1 MIILQIITYT
11 ELIVGIYVLLILLFL
26 TIIYTLLTSIIE
38 YKIITKKNKWNAIID
53 QEIYET
59 ILDDQS
65 NSNTVFTDYLKSS
78 SFKHYFIKKLLKA
91 EQNFSGNSKENIRN
105 LFDHYQLKKI
115 SLQKLNS
122 QKDYEIAEAIQE
134 VTAMNHVE
142 TLPKIKS
149 MLQHKNDLVRS
160 EAQYGLVKFSGFE
173 GLFFLDNLQEQLTD
187 WQQLKLLD
195 AITILPNNNEVE
207 TIISNWLKSSN
218 QSVKILTMKLIR
230 KFQLLQ
236 MHDLV
241 ADNLHD
247 SDEKVVEETI
257 KTLVRIED
265 DSTSKLLI
273 EQYETCNEK
282 FQIQILK
289 ALEKISNPENNTF
302 LETQAKENPSFSVK
316 KASVKALNNCCSKT
330 NLQKLA
336 HQSNSP
342 ELKQIINQ
350 IIQEN

>member
-1 MIILQIITYT
+1 
-11 ELIVGIYVLLILLFL
+11 
-26 TIIYTLLTSIIE
+26 
-38 YKIITKKNKWNAIID
+38 
-53 QEIYET
+53 
-59 ILDDQS
+59 
-65 NSNTVFTDYLKSS
+65 
-78 SFKHYFIKKLLKA
+78 
-91 EQNFSGNSKENIRN
+91 
-105 LFDHYQLKKI
+105 
-115 SLQKLNS
+115 
-122 QKDYEIAEAIQE
+122 
-134 VTAMNHVE
+134 
-142 TLPKIKS
+142 

-160 EAQYGLVKFSGFE
+160 EAQYGLTKFAGFE
-173 GLFFLDNLQEQLTD
+173 GLYFLDNLQEQLTD

-195 AITILPNNNEVE
+195 AITILPNIDEVDK
-207 TIISNWLKSSN
+207 IISNWLKSPN

-316 KASVKALNNCCSKT
+316 KASVRALNNCCSKT

>member
-1 MIILQIITYT
+1 MIILQIITYS
-11 ELIVGIYVLLILLFL
+11 ELVVGIYILLILLFL
-26 TIIYTLLTSIIE
+26 IIIYTLLKSIIE

-59 ILDDQS
+59 ILDDEP
-65 NSNTVFTDYLKSS
+65 NSNNDFKDYLKSS

-195 AITILPNNNEVE
+195 AITILPNNDEVDI
-207 TIISNWLKSSN
+207 IISNWLKSSN

-273 EQYETCNEK
+273 EKYQTCNEK

>member
-1 MIILQIITYT
+1 
-11 ELIVGIYVLLILLFL
+11 
-26 TIIYTLLTSIIE
+26 
-38 YKIITKKNKWNAIID
+38 
-53 QEIYET
+53 
-59 ILDDQS
+59 
-65 NSNTVFTDYLKSS
+65 
-78 SFKHYFIKKLLKA
+78 
-91 EQNFSGNSKENIRN
+91 
-105 LFDHYQLKKI
+105 
-115 SLQKLNS
+115 
-122 QKDYEIAEAIQE
+122 
-134 VTAMNHVE
+134 
-142 TLPKIKS
+142 
-149 MLQHKNDLVRS
+149 
-160 EAQYGLVKFSGFE
+160 
-173 GLFFLDNLQEQLTD
+173 
-187 WQQLKLLD
+187 
-195 AITILPNNNEVE
+195 
-207 TIISNWLKSSN
+207 
-218 QSVKILTMKLIR
+218 
-230 KFQLLQ
+230 

-273 EQYETCNEK
+273 EKYQTCNEK

-330 NLQKLA
+330 DLQKLA

>member
-1 MIILQIITYT
+1 MIILQIITYS
-11 ELIVGIYVLLILLFL
+11 ELVVGIYILLILLFL
-26 TIIYTLLTSIIE
+26 IIIYTLLKSIIE

-59 ILDDQS
+59 ILDDEP
-65 NSNTVFTDYLKSS
+65 NSNTDFTDYLKSS

-195 AITILPNNNEVE
+195 AITILPNNDEVDI
-207 TIISNWLKSSN
+207 IISNWLKSSN
-218 QSVKILTMKLIR
+218 QSVKILAMKLIR

-236 MHDLV
+236 MHDFV
-241 ADNLHD
+241 AYNLND

-273 EQYETCNEK
+273 EQYQTCNEK

-302 LETQAKENPSFSVK
+302 LETQAKENSSFSVK

-330 NLQKLA
+330 DLQKLA

>member
-1 MIILQIITYT
+1 MIILQIITYS
-11 ELIVGIYVLLILLFL
+11 ELVVGIYILLILLFL
-26 TIIYTLLTSIIE
+26 IIIYTLLKSIIE

-59 ILDDQS
+59 ILDDEP
-65 NSNTVFTDYLKSS
+65 NSNNDFTDYLKSS

-195 AITILPNNNEVE
+195 AITILPNNDEVDI
-207 TIISNWLKSSN
+207 IISNWLKSSN
-218 QSVKILTMKLIR
+218 QSVKILAMKLIR

-273 EQYETCNEK
+273 EKYQTRNEK

>member
-330 NLQKLA
+330 DLQKLA

>member
-1 MIILQIITYT
+1 MIILQIITYS
-11 ELIVGIYVLLILLFL
+11 ELVVGIYILLILLFL
-26 TIIYTLLTSIIE
+26 IIIYTLLKSIIE

-59 ILDDQS
+59 ILDDEP
-65 NSNTVFTDYLKSS
+65 NSNTDFTDYLKSS

-336 HQSNSP
+336 HQSNSL

>member
-195 AITILPNNNEVE
+195 AITILPNNDEVDI
-207 TIISNWLKSSN
+207 IISNWLKSSN

-273 EQYETCNEK
+273 EKYQTCNEK

-330 NLQKLA
+330 DLQKLA

>member
-11 ELIVGIYVLLILLFL
+11 ELVVGIYILLILLFL
-26 TIIYTLLTSIIE
+26 IIIYTLLKSIIE

-59 ILDDQS
+59 ILDDEP
-65 NSNTVFTDYLKSS
+65 NSNTDFTDYLKSS

-105 LFDHYQLKKI
+105 LFDHYKLKKI

-173 GLFFLDNLQEQLTD
+173 GLYFLDNLQEQLTD

-195 AITILPNNNEVE
+195 AITILPNNDEVDI
-207 TIISNWLKSSN
+207 IISNWLKSPN
-218 QSVKILTMKLIR
+218 QSVKILAMKLIR

-330 NLQKLA
+330 DLQKLA

>member
-1 MIILQIITYT
+1 MIILQIITYS
-11 ELIVGIYVLLILLFL
+11 ELVVGIYILLILLFL
-26 TIIYTLLTSIIE
+26 IIIYTLLKSIIE

-59 ILDDQS
+59 ILDDEP
-65 NSNTVFTDYLKSS
+65 NSNTDFTDYLKSS

-160 EAQYGLVKFSGFE
+160 EAQYGLAKFSGFE

-195 AITILPNNNEVE
+195 AITILPNNDEVYV
-207 TIISNWLKSSN
+207 IISNWLKSPN
-218 QSVKILTMKLIR
+218 QSVKILAMKLIR

-247 SDEKVVEETI
+247 SDEKVVKETI

-273 EQYETCNEK
+273 EKYQTCNEK

-330 NLQKLA
+330 DLQKLA
-336 HQSNSP
+336 YQSNSL

>member
-273 EQYETCNEK
+273 EQYQTCNEK

-330 NLQKLA
+330 DLQKLA

>member
-1 MIILQIITYT
+1 M
-11 ELIVGIYVLLILLFL
+11 
-26 TIIYTLLTSIIE
+26 
-38 YKIITKKNKWNAIID
+38 
-53 QEIYET
+53 
-59 ILDDQS
+59 
-65 NSNTVFTDYLKSS
+65 
-78 SFKHYFIKKLLKA
+78 
-91 EQNFSGNSKENIRN
+91 
-105 LFDHYQLKKI
+105 
-115 SLQKLNS
+115 
-122 QKDYEIAEAIQE
+122 
-134 VTAMNHVE
+134 
-142 TLPKIKS
+142 
-149 MLQHKNDLVRS
+149 
-160 EAQYGLVKFSGFE
+160 
-173 GLFFLDNLQEQLTD
+173 DNLQEQLTD

-195 AITILPNNNEVE
+195 AITILPNNDEVYV
-207 TIISNWLKSSN
+207 IISNWLKSPN
-218 QSVKILTMKLIR
+218 QSVKILAMKLIR

-247 SDEKVVEETI
+247 SDEKVVKETI

-273 EQYETCNEK
+273 EKYQTCNEK

-330 NLQKLA
+330 DLQKLA
-336 HQSNSP
+336 YQSNSL

>member
-11 ELIVGIYVLLILLFL
+11 ELIVGIYILLILLFL

-122 QKDYEIAEAIQE
+122 QKDYEIAEVIQE

-218 QSVKILTMKLIR
+218 QSVKILAMKLIR

-302 LETQAKENPSFSVK
+302 LETQAKENFSFSVK

-330 NLQKLA
+330 DLQKLA
-336 HQSNSP
+336 HQSNSH

>member
-1 MIILQIITYT
+1 
-11 ELIVGIYVLLILLFL
+11 
-26 TIIYTLLTSIIE
+26 
-38 YKIITKKNKWNAIID
+38 
-53 QEIYET
+53 
-59 ILDDQS
+59 
-65 NSNTVFTDYLKSS
+65 
-78 SFKHYFIKKLLKA
+78 
-91 EQNFSGNSKENIRN
+91 
-105 LFDHYQLKKI
+105 
-115 SLQKLNS
+115 
-122 QKDYEIAEAIQE
+122 
-134 VTAMNHVE
+134 MNNDE

-160 EAQYGLVKFSGFE
+160 EAQYGLAKFSGFE

-195 AITILPNNNEVE
+195 AITILPNIDEVD
-207 TIISNWLKSSN
+207 TIISNWLKSPN

-316 KASVKALNNCCSKT
+316 KASVRALNNCCSKT

>member
-11 ELIVGIYVLLILLFL
+11 ELIVGIYILLILLFL
-26 TIIYTLLTSIIE
+26 IIIYTLLKSIIE

-59 ILDDQS
+59 ILDDEP
-65 NSNTVFTDYLKSS
+65 NSNTDFTDYLKSS

-316 KASVKALNNCCSKT
+316 KASVRALNNCCSKT

>member
-26 TIIYTLLTSIIE
+26 IIIYTLLTSIIE

-65 NSNTVFTDYLKSS
+65 NSNTDFNDYLKSS

-91 EQNFSGNSKENIRN
+91 EQNFSGHSKESVRN

-115 SLQKLNS
+115 SLHKLNS
-122 QKDYEIAEAIQE
+122 QKDYQIAEAIQE

-207 TIISNWLKSSN
+207 TMILNWLKSSN
-218 QSVKILTMKLIR
+218 QSVKILAMKLIR

-273 EQYETCNEK
+273 EQYQTCNEK

-289 ALEKISNPENNTF
+289 ALDKISNPENNTF

-330 NLQKLA
+330 DLQKLA